1 VGERL
6 SRQGDTGLGD
16 RIQRHSCR
24 SVCDS
29 EETREAGVVCV
40 FVSVLGRLWRGGS
53 DVDEGV
59 CMPWRGLRVPWYL
72 LSIRPSP
79 NSILSAPDG
88 NHRVGDP
95 QNVNH

>member
-1 VGERL
+1 MGERL

-40 FVSVLGRLWRGGS
+40 FVSVLGRCWGG
-53 DVDEGV
+53 GAQ
-59 CMPWRGLRVPWYL
+59 MWMKG
-72 LSIRPSP
+72 SICPGEASG
-79 NSILSAPDG
+79 SLG
-88 NHRVGDP
+88 TY
-95 QNVNH
+95 